1 MTKTPFAETKQL
13 REYRMSNRKE
23 DLQMICMLKRVVD
36 DRDVPQRE
44 VAGINT
50 LQRTGGC
57 SK

>member
-23 DLQMICMLKRVVD
+23 DMQIICMLKRVVD
-36 DRDVPQRE
+36 DRDVQIE